1 TGIGHRLQRQLR
13 SGLREKIQIL
23 GIVRA
28 SGEMGVTVDETGQ
41 DGHFAEV
48 DDFGVGRYGYVVAYG
63 FDLAGADEDGLA
75 GENGTRVRIDQ
86 LTGTDGGD
94 LGGGGNKESAAGRR
108 E

>member
-48 DDFGVGRYGYVVAYG
+48 DDFGVGRHCYVVAYRLD
-63 FDLAGADEDGLA
+63 FAVADEDGLA
-75 GENGTRVRIDQ
+75 CENSTRVGVDQ
-86 LTGTDGGD
+86 LTCADCDRLSTGGYC
-94 LGGGGNKESAAGRR
+94 KKQTKRK
-108 E
+108 